1 MNTPD
6 LVIDPDDDD
15 DDLELYDAPVRPPVK
30 PRFID
35 VARLANA
42 WCQHYPETA
51 RRGNNVEPQNVVE
64 AEDDGQ
70 HLAYPHRRHNTNVST
85 PFSTLYPGTT
95 IQCHFISATNLL
107 EVAMKKSWW
116 NPKTKQDRQDVLMEP
131 QTNWRHEET
140 RPLGAIFPG
149 GFTSGIEGLDVMMT
163 MNDPD
168 MRTSCLTKSQNEDTT
183 RTIGKIPQNEEM
195 LRMMIRTIWSPGL
208 VGIKEVHKDIVH

>member
-1 MNTPD
+1 MPAPGILLLGLQVPTTLCCACTRHSHAQPAGTHRTAPALGITMPSLQVPTVLHSAFPCSACRYPPHRACTQHCHAQPAGAHCTCTQHSHAQPVGTVTNTPD
-6 LVIDPDDDD
+6 LVIDPDDND

-64 AEDDGQ
+64 AEDDRQ
-70 HLAYPHRRHNTNVST
+70 HLAYPHRCHNTNVST

-107 EVAMKKSWW
+107 EVAMKKS
-116 NPKTKQDRQDVLMEP
+116 
-131 QTNWRHEET
+131 
-140 RPLGAIFPG
+140 
-149 GFTSGIEGLDVMMT
+149 
-163 MNDPD
+163 
-168 MRTSCLTKSQNEDTT
+168 
-183 RTIGKIPQNEEM
+183 
-195 LRMMIRTIWSPGL
+195 
-208 VGIKEVHKDIVH
+208 